1 MTGVPYTF
9 SAATAPIPL
18 SQLDANFNTTLTIGG
33 TSIGLGNTTSSLAN
47 VTFTGTTTLPGS
59 GAISSAGLL
68 GIGMTP
74 SNILDITQNQ
84 NAASISAILNN
95 SAGAASQAVFEA
107 LNGTSIALFGVHGT
121 GFTPTAMGKAD
132 GAYVYGN
139 GAGGLAVYTGAAQPI
154 YFGINNAEVARFNAS
169 GRLLVNTTTANN
181 ARQNILSTQASETGL
196 AISDSGASASGR
208 FLSFFINT
216 FATETGSIT
225 DVGGTGVAFNTTSDY
240 RLKENVQPMTG
251 GLATVAALKPV
262 TYDWISNG
270 SAGEGFIAHELQA
283 VIPDAVS
290 GEKDAVNEDGSIN
303 AQGVDF
309 SKIVPHL
316 VAAIQELTAR
326 LTALET
332 K

>member
-74 SNILDITQNQ
+74 AQALSVTATANRTPV
-84 NAASISAILNN
+84 SWKN
-95 SAGAASQAVFEA
+95 SANTQ
-107 LNGTSIALFGVHGT
+107 
-121 GFTPTAMGKAD
+121 
-132 GAYVYGN
+132 
-139 GAGGLAVYTGAAQPI
+139 
-154 YFGINNAEVARFNAS
+154 S
-169 GRLLVNTTTANN
+169 GYLYC
-181 ARQNILSTQASETGL
+181 
-196 AISDSGASASGR
+196 D
-208 FLSFFINT
+208 NT
-216 FATETGSIT
+216 FAGIKGTSGNFGGTDDMLGIDAVAHLIQGYTNGAERFRLDTSGNLLVGQTSANPNATGIALSPAGGIIVAQSSGQWSTFNTISGSGTEYLLKFRFSGT
-225 DVGGTGVAFNTTSDY
+225 DVGSVSTTSTATAFNTSSDY

-251 GLATVAALKPV
+251 GLATISALKPV
-262 TYDWISNG
+262 NYDWIIDK

-283 VIPDAVS
+283 VIPAAVT
-290 GEKDAVNEDGSIN
+290 GVKDAVNEDGSIN

-326 LTALET
+326 LEALEA